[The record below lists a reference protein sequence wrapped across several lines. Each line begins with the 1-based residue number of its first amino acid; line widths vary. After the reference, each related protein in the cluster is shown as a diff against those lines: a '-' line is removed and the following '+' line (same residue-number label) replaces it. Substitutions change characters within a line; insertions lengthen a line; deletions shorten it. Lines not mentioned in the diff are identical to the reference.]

1 MAGLIPDFLGR
12 RRHAG
17 KECEKFRL
25 VRVRNLVF
33 GVQEDYLF
41 EVAARE
47 MYLILEIPPGLST
60 NQLRQLSRL
69 VVPLYKGLK
78 RAHGLL

>member
-1 MAGLIPDFLGR
+1 MAGLILDFLGR

-17 KECEKFRL
+17 KECEEFGL
-25 VRVRNLVF
+25 ARVRNLVF

-47 MYLILEIPPGLST
+47 EEGCI
-60 NQLRQLSRL
+60 
-69 VVPLYKGLK
+69 
-78 RAHGLL
+78 